1 MFMVQVKA
9 SQEVGAGPFFGFTC
23 SKSFWGRRT
32 GAGTALRA
40 RRPRASTRSCWVHS
54 QPEHSEEM
62 GSDAWGLHRA
72 AGRCALRELPP
83 DYFIL

>member
-1 MFMVQVKA
+1 MELVLSLGLPAVSRFGGEGLELAQPYVLGG
-9 SQEVGAGPFFGFTC
+9 QEP
-23 SKSFWGRRT
+23 
-32 GAGTALRA
+32 
-40 RRPRASTRSCWVHS
+40 RSCWVHS